1 MNILILDDHPIILN
15 SLEQSLKSIVP
26 YANVLCTTNIDD
38 ANKIISNN
46 QINYAICDVQ
56 IVTGKST
63 LIPSICFKNKIP
75 YMIYSSHVNKT
86 LISKFSEIGLT
97 VYVSKSSPKSEL
109 NKGIQSLLNN
119 QKYNCS
125 YVQITINSSVKEIK
139 ITPIVYKKH
148 QKRIL
153 ELLAAG
159 YSQSET
165 ANMLFLA
172 ERTVLN
178 HLAIL
183 RDVNDCHSTA
193 DLIFRYRFWET

>member
-15 SLEQSLKSIVP
+15 VLQECVKSLVP
-26 YANVLCTTNIDD
+26 DANLLCTTNIDD
-38 ANKIISNN
+38 ANKIILNN

-75 YMIYSSHVNKT
+75 YMIFSSHVNKT
-86 LISKFSEIGLT
+86 LISTFSELGSK
-97 VYVSKSSPKSEL
+97 VYVSKSSSQSEL
-109 NKGIQSLLNN
+109 RKGIESLLNN

-125 YVQITINSSVKEIK
+125 YVQITINSSAKETK
-139 ITPIVYKKH
+139 NTPILFKKS

-153 ELLAAG
+153 DLLATG
-159 YSQSET
+159 YTQTET
-165 ANMLFLA
+165 ADILYLA

-183 RDVNDCHSTA
+183 RDMNDYHTTA
-193 DLIFRYRFWET
+193 DLLIRYKFWEF